1 VPNEDVQDPAEVAR
15 MAEERG
21 FDCLRFPDL
30 THIPASRE
38 TPFPLGGEPPHYF
51 RRGYDP
57 FVSLAA
63 AAVATRRI
71 LLGTGICLIVQRDP
85 IIRRCWSAA
94 TGPRV
99 LDRVADVRRRVV
111 AEPHAPRRPGRAH
124 YRAAPATADLGRS
137 PIPVTV
143 LGCPP
148 ELVTSRLTWLTRWLQ
163 TVRKS

>member
-15 MAEERG
+15 MAEERA

-99 LDRVADVRRRVV
+99 LDRVLMFGDEWSPNPMPLEDLAERITELRRRT
-111 AEPHAPRRPGRAH
+111 AE
-124 YRAAPATADLGRS
+124 LGRS